1 MFFQLLLT
9 IKVNLVAKTMQNA
22 YLCVIFHL
30 KLKNLPFLAVL
41 TWFLILGKIQDVGQD
56 GDHCW

>member
-9 IKVNLVAKTMQNA
+9 MKVNLVAKIMQNA

-30 KLKNLPFLAVL
+30 KLKNFPFLALL